1 MATEAVTDSGPGS
14 SEPDANA
21 LRFGRYVVLSRLGE
35 GAMGVVYSAYDE
47 ILDRRVAVK
56 LVRRRL
62 SGDVPGRA
70 RLLREAQ
77 TLAQLSHPNVI
88 QIYDVGEWQSQIF
101 IALEFVHG
109 RTLTA
114 WLEEQ
119 PRSWSEIVEMF
130 VQAGRGLAA
139 AHGAGIIHRDVKP
152 DNFMIGNDGR
162 VRVMDF
168 GLALPVGLGGDAET
182 GPALSQSGRSL
193 LRMTAAGSLIGTPAY
208 MAPEQFLREPTDART
223 DQFGFCTALFESL
236 YGYRP
241 FPGSTIEEV
250 SRNVLLGERAPI
262 PARTPVPPPIQRAVL
277 RGLESDP
284 NLRFPTMQDLLAEL
298 APTPERGR
306 KRLRWALAL
315 AGLATASFAFVQ
327 AGTGGACRDAAEH
340 LVGVWD
346 EARSATVERAMLAT
360 GLDFAADTVARTRQA
375 LDAHADEWTD
385 MHVRTCEAHRAGERS
400 SAALDL
406 QMHCL
411 QRRRAELDALVDVLA
426 EGDRGTVMN
435 AAQAVAGL
443 HSVASCGDPAALM
456 DEQRRLGLPS
466 DPAVAARVQLLQR
479 DLAQVEALFLA
490 GQLDRAVALV
500 QRTIQAAEATGYAPT
515 LAEALFWHGRIHT
528 ETGEL
533 EQAASSLWDAYLT
546 SIRAGHDAV
555 ELRALVTDVHVQ
567 GYGLNDYP
575 AAERAA
581 AIARALIARRPPEV
595 GVEAELLNNLA
606 NSRSAEGRLIEAE
619 RLYRRGIELRQRTEP
634 DNLLPL
640 GITQIGLGEALR
652 LSGRVEEAAEVLH
665 EARVTLDRHLGARHP
680 FTCIARANFGLA
692 RLELG
697 HLDEAARL
705 IEPSLP
711 QIIAAFGTDRLDFAE
726 YFAATGVLHLGRGAI
741 TRAFA
746 DLERAHELAER
757 SQQPIIRAV
766 THFALARALWDH
778 DPSQRERAL
787 ALARQAERDATTMRN
802 ARRQREIAAWL
813 STHGTE
819 A

>member
-1 MATEAVTDSGPGS
+1 MVTEAVTGGGAGPG
-14 SEPDANA
+14 EPDANA
-21 LRFGRYVVLSRLGE
+21 LRFGRYVVLSRIGE

-56 LVRRRL
+56 LVRRKL

-77 TLAQLSHPNVI
+77 ALAQLSHPNVI
-88 QIYDVGEWQSQIF
+88 QVHDVGEWQSQIF

-109 RTLTA
+109 RTLTE
-114 WLEEQ
+114 WLEER
-119 PRSWSEIVEMF
+119 PRSWSEIVEVF

-152 DNFMIGNDGR
+152 DNFMIDSDGR

-168 GLALPVGLGGDAET
+168 GLALPVGLGGEGDAA
-182 GPALSQSGRSL
+182 PALSQSGRAV

-208 MAPEQFLREPTDART
+208 MAPEQFLREPSDGRT
-223 DQFGFCTALFESL
+223 DQFGFCTALFEAL
-236 YGYRP
+236 FGYRP

-262 PARTPVPPPIQRAVL
+262 PARTPVPVRIQRAVL

-284 NLRFPTMQDLLAEL
+284 NQRFPTMHDLLAEL
-298 APTPERGR
+298 APAPERGR
-306 KRLRWALAL
+306 KRVRWALAL
-315 AGLATASFAFVQ
+315 VGIAAASFAFVQ
-327 AGTGGACRDAAEH
+327 AGTGGTCRDAAEH

-360 GLDFAADTVARTRQA
+360 GLDFAADTAARTRQA
-375 LDAHADEWTD
+375 LDAHAAAWTD
-385 MHVRTCEAHRAGERS
+385 VHVRTCEAHRAGERS

-411 QRRRAELDALVDVLA
+411 QRRKAELDALVDVLA
-426 EGDRGTVMN
+426 EGDRSTVMN

-443 HSVASCGDPAALM
+443 RSAASCGDPAALM

-490 GQLDRAVALV
+490 GQIDRAVALV
-500 QRTIQAAEATGYAPT
+500 ERTIQAAEAAGYAPT
-515 LAEALFWHGRIHT
+515 LAEALFWHGRIHS

-533 EQAASSLWDAYLT
+533 DQAATSLWDAYLT
-546 SIRAGHDAV
+546 SIRAGHDAI

-567 GYGLNDYP
+567 GYGLHDYA

-581 AIARALIARRPPEV
+581 AIAGALIARHPPEV

-606 NSRSAEGRLIEAE
+606 NSRAAEGRLGEAE
-619 RLYRRGIELRQRTEP
+619 ALYRRGIELRRRTEP

-640 GITQIGLGEALR
+640 GITQIGLGEAMR
-652 LSGRVEEAAEVLH
+652 VSGRVEEASAVLH
-665 EARVTLDRHLGARHP
+665 EASVTLDRYLGARHP
-680 FTCIARANFGLA
+680 FTCVARANLGLA
-692 RLELG
+692 HLELG
-697 HLDEAARL
+697 HLDEAGRL
-705 IEPSLP
+705 IEPALP
-711 QIIAAFGTDRLDFAE
+711 QIIAAFGNDRLDFAE
-726 YFAATGVLHLGRGAI
+726 YFAATGALHLGRGAV
-741 TRAFA
+741 TRALA
-746 DLERAHELAER
+746 DLERARDLAER

-778 DPSQRERAL
+778 EPSQRERAL
-787 ALARQAERDATTMRN
+787 TLARQAERDAIVTRN

-813 STHGTE
+813 ATHAAG